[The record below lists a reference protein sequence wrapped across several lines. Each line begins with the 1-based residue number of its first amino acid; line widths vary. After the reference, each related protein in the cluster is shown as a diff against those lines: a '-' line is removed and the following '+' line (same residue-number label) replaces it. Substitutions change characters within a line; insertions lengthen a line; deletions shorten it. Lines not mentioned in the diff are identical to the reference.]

1 MINGCFA
8 QLPSSS
14 DVVVVDGRV
23 VDVVVVVDDVEVV
36 GVVVEGIVE
45 FNVPSPTEVPH
56 DEITIAD
63 TRTESLRS
71 ELMGTTTPHAAGMV
85 PVPAVS
91 GR

>member
-1 MINGCFA
+1 
-8 QLPSSS
+8 LPSSS
-14 DVVVVDGRV
+14 DVVVVGGRV
-23 VDVVVVVDDVEVV
+23 VVVGSRVVVVVDDVEVV

-45 FNVPSPTEVPH
+45 INVPSPAEVPH

-63 TRTESLRS
+63 NRTESLRS